1 MAKRDNPPGP
11 GVSTAEDAVSKIKK
25 EVAARNEAA
34 HKADRAKTDPR
45 EKAAADKRRRD
56 SW

>member
-1 MAKRDNPPGP
+1 MAKRENPPGP
-11 GVSTAEDAVSKIKK
+11 GMSTADDAVSKIKK

-34 HKADRAKTDPR
+34 HKADRARTDPR
-45 EKAAADKRRRD
+45 EKAAAEKRRRD

>member
-1 MAKRDNPPGP
+1 MAKRENPPGP
-11 GVSTAEDAVSKIKK
+11 GMSTADDALSKIKK
-25 EVAARNEAA
+25 DVAARNEAA

-45 EKAAADKRRRD
+45 EKANADKRRRD